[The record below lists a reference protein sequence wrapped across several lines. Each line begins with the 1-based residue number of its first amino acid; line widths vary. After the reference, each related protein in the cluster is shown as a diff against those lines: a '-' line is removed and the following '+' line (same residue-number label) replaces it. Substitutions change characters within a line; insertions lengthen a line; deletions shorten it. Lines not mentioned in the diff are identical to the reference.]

1 MTPEVRDILLDWQIP
16 LWTTVLLVLTVA
28 IYLRGWILIR
38 KTRLASFPVWRLVCF
53 LGGLFSLFL
62 ATASP
67 LDTLDDTLLSAHMA
81 QHFLFMSVAPP
92 LLLLGAPPVPLLRG
106 SPRIVIRLVFGPI
119 LRIHWLRQ
127 LGRFLTSLKPAWLAM
142 NIAYIGWHVPE
153 AYELA
158 LRSESWH
165 NVEHACFFF
174 TSILFWWPI
183 LRHWPGPRPK
193 LSWMLLPYLLT
204 ADIVNTGLS
213 AFLCFAGRPIY
224 PSYVTQTNPLG
235 LTPLND
241 QVAAGAFMW
250 VFGSIVFLVPAV
262 FITLQMLSCPSTH
275 SHIAMERR
283 STHNLAERL

>member
-1 MTPEVRDILLDWQIP
+1 MTPEVSEILLDWEIP
-16 LWTTVLLVLTVA
+16 LWTTVALVLTAA
-28 IYLRGWILIR
+28 IYLRGWILIQ
-38 KTRLASFPVWRLVCF
+38 KTRPACFPVWRLVCF

-92 LLLLGAPPVPLLRG
+92 LLLLGVPPVPLLRG

-142 NIAYIGWHVPE
+142 NIAYIGWHVPV

-165 NVEHACFFF
+165 NFEHACFFF

-183 LRHWPGPRPK
+183 LRHWPGPHPK
-193 LSWMLLPYLLT
+193 LSWMLLLYLLT

-213 AFLCFAGRPIY
+213 AFLCFANRPIY
-224 PSYVTQTNPLG
+224 PSYVTKTNPLG

-250 VFGSIVFLVPAV
+250 VIGSIVFLIPAV
-262 FITLQMLSCPSTH
+262 FITLQILSCPSTH
-275 SHIAMERR
+275 SDIAVERR
-283 STHNLAERL
+283 RTHNVAERF